1 MSKNIV
7 PARGMRD
14 FLPADKHRRDEVI
27 NKVKSVYRAFGYE
40 EIETPA
46 LENIERLRA
55 SEGGENL
62 SMIFE
67 VLKRGLP
74 STGLIDREKA
84 VDLGL
89 RYDLTLPLARFYASN
104 LGKLPNVFRSMQIAP
119 VWRAERPQKGRF
131 RQFTQC
137 DIDIIGIADERAEIE
152 LITITLLALEKLGLC
167 NATVRLNDRRI
178 LINILEAFGF
188 AKATYSTVLI
198 VIDKLDKIGVDGV
211 KSELLNKVSDAGEA
225 INNLVRFLE
234 EIYSKHEQGGNSFDT
249 IPQILPSS
257 VNENYVN
264 KLKYIS
270 NNVTMAFPPAK
281 IRLDP
286 TLVRG
291 LGYYTG
297 SIFEIEIEGSGS
309 SIAGGG
315 RYDGM
320 IGRFCKKEVPA
331 CGFSLGFER
340 IIGLLDIGT
349 QIRTE
354 KLAMFYEN
362 GMEYGDI
369 LRKQRKLIEL
379 GYEVTTFPRP
389 KKFGK
394 SLQRVANDGFG
405 SFIEVTSQDQVINKS
420 DIRSTINEHNK

>member
-14 FLPADKHRRDEVI
+14 FLPADKRRRDEII
-27 NKVKSVYRAFGYE
+27 NKIKSVYRAFGYE
-40 EIETPA
+40 EIETPV
-46 LENIERLRA
+46 LENIERLKA

-74 STGLIDREKA
+74 SKGLIDKEKA

-104 LGKLPNVFRSMQIAP
+104 IGKLPNIFRSMQIAP

-152 LITITLLALEKLGLC
+152 LITITLLALEELGLC

-188 AKATYSTVLI
+188 TKATYSTVLI

-211 KSELLNKVSDAGEA
+211 KNELLNKVSDSGEA

-234 EIYSKHEQGGNSFDT
+234 EIYLKHEQGVNSFDT
-249 IPQILPSS
+249 MPQILPSS

-270 NNVTMAFPPAK
+270 NNVAMALPSAK
-281 IRLDP
+281 IRFDP
-286 TLVRG
+286 ILVRG

-297 SIFEIEIEGSGS
+297 PIFEIEVEGSGS

-320 IGRFCKKEVPA
+320 IGRFCNKEVPA

-340 IIGLLDIGT
+340 IIGLLNTGT

-362 GMEYGDI
+362 GIEYGDI

-379 GYEVTTFPRP
+379 GYEVTIFPKP

-405 SFIEVTSQDQVINKS
+405 SFIEVTSQEQVIIKS
-420 DIRSTINEHNK
+420 DIRSTINEYNK